1 MRSHKYGTHGGTIKY
16 NCNICSKEFYQKTK
30 IETHCKSHLNI
41 RPFKCDT
48 CDKSFKLKGHLT
60 THLKTHLKDKKYK
73 C

>member
-1 MRSHKYGTHGGTIKY
+1 MSNHKYGTHGTHGGTIKY

-48 CDKSFKLKGHLT
+48 CDKSFK
-60 THLKTHLKDKKYK
+60 
-73 C
+73 